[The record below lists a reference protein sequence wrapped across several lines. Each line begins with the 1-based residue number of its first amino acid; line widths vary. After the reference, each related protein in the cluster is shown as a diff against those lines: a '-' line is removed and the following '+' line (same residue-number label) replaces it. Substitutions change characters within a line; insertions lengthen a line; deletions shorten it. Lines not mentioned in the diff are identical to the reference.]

1 MNLLESLRTA
11 YRGLIANKLRSTLTM
26 LGIIIGVGAV
36 VAMISIGTG
45 ASDFATSRIKELGS
59 NILFISPGSP
69 GGQGFGGARG
79 AEGTQESLDQKDAE
93 AIKDGI
99 STIKKVSPEYT
110 SGAQVIYK
118 KQNTNTSIVG
128 ATSTYED
135 VHNFHIG
142 SGSFIDES
150 DQKTTKRVAVLGTNV
165 VTDLFGK
172 SNAIGQTIKI
182 KSIPFKVIGVMEE
195 KGQSG
200 FQNLDNQIFIPL
212 SAAQKRLFGA
222 KHLST
227 ISIQA
232 KNEEVMDQASED
244 IEALLLERHEIENA
258 DEADF
263 RIRSQAEILDTMSQ
277 VTGTLTIL
285 LGGIAA
291 ISLIVGG
298 IGIMNIMLV
307 SVTERTR
314 EIGLRKAVGA
324 KKRDILAQFLIE
336 SVLLSLLGGAIGL
349 GLGWGGS
356 VLISRIGGWPSIIS
370 LNSVLLAFFF
380 AVAIGVFFGV
390 WPARRASNLNPI
402 EALRFE

>member
-1 MNLLESLRTA
+1 
-11 YRGLIANKLRSTLTM
+11 M

-45 ASDFATSRIKELGS
+45 AQASATESIRGLGS

-69 GGQGFGGARG
+69 GGGFGGARG
-79 AEGTQESLDQKDAE
+79 AQGTQETLTPKDAE
-93 AIKDGI
+93 AIDENIAAAKNI
-99 STIKKVSPEYT
+99 SPEFT
-110 SGAQVIYK
+110 SREQVIFK

-135 VHNFHIG
+135 VHNFHVET
-142 SGSFIDES
+142 GSFINES
-150 DQKTTKRVAVLGTNV
+150 DERATKRVAVLGVNV
-165 VTDLFGK
+165 VAELFGEG
-172 SNAIGQTIKI
+172 AAVGQTIKI
-182 KSIPFKVIGVMEE
+182 KNVHFKVIGIMEE

-200 FQNLDNQIFIPL
+200 FQNLDDQIFIPL

-232 KNEEVMDQASED
+232 SSEAVMDQASTD
-244 IEALLLERHEIENA
+244 IEALLLKRHKIDNA
-258 DEADF
+258 EEADF
-263 RIRSQAEILDTMSQ
+263 RIRNQAEILDTIGQ
-277 VTGTLTIL
+277 VTGILTTL
-285 LGGIAA
+285 LGGVAA
-291 ISLIVGG
+291 ISLLVGG

-336 SVLLSLLGGAIGL
+336 AVLLSLFGGAIGL
-349 GLGWGGS
+349 GLGWAGS
-356 VLISRIGGWPSIIS
+356 VLIARIGGWPSIIS

-380 AVAIGVFFGV
+380 AVAIGIFFGV

>member
-11 YRGLIANKLRSTLTM
+11 YRGLVANKLRSLLTM

-45 ASDFATSRIKELGS
+45 AQESATESIRGLGS

-69 GGQGFGGARG
+69 GGGFGGARG
-79 AEGTQESLDQKDAE
+79 AQGTQETLTLKDAE
-93 AIKDGI
+93 AIDENINAAKNI
-99 STIKKVSPEYT
+99 SPEFT
-110 SGAQVIYK
+110 SREQVIFK

-135 VHNFHIG
+135 VHNFHVET
-142 SGSFIDES
+142 GSFINES
-150 DQKTTKRVAVLGTNV
+150 DERVTKRVAVLGVNV
-165 VTDLFGK
+165 VAELFGEGT
-172 SNAIGQTIKI
+172 AVGQTIKI
-182 KSIPFKVIGVMEE
+182 KNVHFKVIGIMEE

-200 FQNLDNQIFIPL
+200 FQNLDDQIFIPL

-232 KNEEVMDQASED
+232 TSEAVMDQASTD
-244 IEALLLERHEIENA
+244 IEALLLKRHKIDNA

-263 RIRSQAEILDTMSQ
+263 RIRNQAEILDTIGQ
-277 VTGTLTIL
+277 VTGILTTL
-285 LGGIAA
+285 LGGVAA
-291 ISLIVGG
+291 ISLLVGG

-349 GLGWGGS
+349 GLGWAGS
-356 VLISRIGGWPSIIS
+356 VLIARIGGWPSIIS

-380 AVAIGVFFGV
+380 AVAIGIFFGV
-390 WPARRASNLNPI
+390 WPARRASKLNPI

>member
-1 MNLLESLRTA
+1 
-11 YRGLIANKLRSTLTM
+11 M

-45 ASDFATSRIKELGS
+45 AQESATASIRGLGS

-69 GGQGFGGARG
+69 GGGFGGARG
-79 AEGTQESLDQKDAE
+79 AQGTQESLTLKDAE
-93 AIKDGI
+93 AIDENINAAKNI
-99 STIKKVSPEYT
+99 SPEFT
-110 SGAQVIYK
+110 SREQVIFK

-128 ATSTYED
+128 ATSTYEE
-135 VHNFHIG
+135 VHNFHVET
-142 SGSFIDES
+142 GSFINES
-150 DQKTTKRVAVLGTNV
+150 DERATKRVAVLGVNV
-165 VTDLFGK
+165 VAELFGEG
-172 SNAIGQTIKI
+172 AAVGQTIKI
-182 KSIPFKVIGVMEE
+182 KNVHFKVIGIMEE

-200 FQNLDNQIFIPL
+200 FQNLDDQIFIPL

-232 KNEEVMDQASED
+232 SSEAVMDQASTD
-244 IEALLLERHEIENA
+244 IEALLLKRHKIDNA

-263 RIRSQAEILDTMSQ
+263 RIRNQAEILDTIGQ
-277 VTGTLTIL
+277 VTGILTTL
-285 LGGIAA
+285 LGGVAA
-291 ISLIVGG
+291 ISLLVGG

-336 SVLLSLLGGAIGL
+336 AVLLSLFGGAIGL
-349 GLGWGGS
+349 GLGWAGS
-356 VLISRIGGWPSIIS
+356 VLIARIGGWPSIIS

-380 AVAIGVFFGV
+380 AVAIGIFFGV
-390 WPARRASNLNPI
+390 WPARRASKLNPI
-402 EALRFE
+402 EALRYE

>member
-11 YRGLIANKLRSTLTM
+11 YRGLVANKLRSLLTM

-45 ASDFATSRIKELGS
+45 AQASATESIRGLGS

-69 GGQGFGGARG
+69 GGGFGGARG
-79 AEGTQESLDQKDAE
+79 AQGTQETLTLKDAE
-93 AIKDGI
+93 AIDENINAAKNI
-99 STIKKVSPEYT
+99 SPEFT
-110 SGAQVIYK
+110 SREQVIFK

-135 VHNFHIG
+135 VHNFHVET
-142 SGSFIDES
+142 GSFINASDERA
-150 DQKTTKRVAVLGTNV
+150 TKRVAVLGVNV
-165 VTDLFGK
+165 VTELFGEG
-172 SNAIGQTIKI
+172 AAVGQTIKI
-182 KSIPFKVIGVMEE
+182 KNVHFKVIGIMEE

-200 FQNLDNQIFIPL
+200 FQNLDDQIFIPL

-232 KNEEVMDQASED
+232 RSEAVMDQASTD
-244 IEALLLERHEIENA
+244 IEALLLKRHKIDNA

-263 RIRSQAEILDTMSQ
+263 RIRNQAEILDTIGQ
-277 VTGTLTIL
+277 VTGILTTL
-285 LGGIAA
+285 LGGVAA
-291 ISLIVGG
+291 ISLLVGG

-349 GLGWGGS
+349 GLGWAGS
-356 VLISRIGGWPSIIS
+356 VLIARIGGWPSIIS

-380 AVAIGVFFGV
+380 AVAIGIFFGV
-390 WPARRASNLNPI
+390 WPARRASKLNPI

>member
-1 MNLLESLRTA
+1 LNLLESLRTA
-11 YRGLIANKLRSTLTM
+11 YRGLVANKLRSLLTM

-45 ASDFATSRIKELGS
+45 AQESATESIRGLGS

-69 GGQGFGGARG
+69 GGGFGGARG
-79 AEGTQESLDQKDAE
+79 AQGTQETLTLKDAE
-93 AIKDGI
+93 AIDENINAAKNI
-99 STIKKVSPEYT
+99 SPEFT
-110 SGAQVIYK
+110 SREQVIFK

-135 VHNFHIG
+135 VHNFHVET
-142 SGSFIDES
+142 GSFINES
-150 DQKTTKRVAVLGTNV
+150 DERVTKRVAVLGVNV
-165 VTDLFGK
+165 VAELFGEGT
-172 SNAIGQTIKI
+172 AVGQTIKI
-182 KSIPFKVIGVMEE
+182 KNVHFKVIGIMEE

-200 FQNLDNQIFIPL
+200 FQNLDDQIFIPL

-232 KNEEVMDQASED
+232 TSEAVMDQASTD
-244 IEALLLERHEIENA
+244 IEALLLKRHKIDNA

-263 RIRSQAEILDTMSQ
+263 RIRNQAEILDTIGQ
-277 VTGTLTIL
+277 VTGILTTL
-285 LGGIAA
+285 LGGVAA
-291 ISLIVGG
+291 ISLLVGG

-349 GLGWGGS
+349 GLGWAGS
-356 VLISRIGGWPSIIS
+356 VLIARIGGWPSIIS

-380 AVAIGVFFGV
+380 AVAIGIFFGV
-390 WPARRASNLNPI
+390 WPARRASKLNPI

>member
-11 YRGLIANKLRSTLTM
+11 YRGLVANKLRSLLTM

-45 ASDFATSRIKELGS
+45 AQESATESIRGLGS

-69 GGQGFGGARG
+69 GGGFGGARG
-79 AEGTQESLDQKDAE
+79 AQGTQETLTLKDAE
-93 AIKDGI
+93 AIDENIAAAKNI
-99 STIKKVSPEYT
+99 SPEFT
-110 SGAQVIYK
+110 SREQVIFK

-128 ATSTYED
+128 ATSTYEG
-135 VHNFHIG
+135 VHNFHVET
-142 SGSFIDES
+142 GSFIDES
-150 DQKTTKRVAVLGTNV
+150 DERATKRVAVLGVNV
-165 VTDLFGK
+165 VTELFGDGG
-172 SNAIGQTIKI
+172 AVGQTIKI
-182 KSIPFKVIGVMEE
+182 KNVHFKVIGIMEE

-200 FQNLDNQIFIPL
+200 FQNLDDQIFIPL

-232 KNEEVMDQASED
+232 SSEAVMDQASTD
-244 IEALLLERHEIENA
+244 IEALLLKRHKIDNA

-263 RIRSQAEILDTMSQ
+263 RIRNQAEILDTIGQ
-277 VTGTLTIL
+277 VTGILTTL
-285 LGGIAA
+285 LGGVAA
-291 ISLIVGG
+291 ISLLVGG

-349 GLGWGGS
+349 GLGWAGS
-356 VLISRIGGWPSIIS
+356 VLIARNGGWPSIIS

-380 AVAIGVFFGV
+380 AVAIGIFFGV
-390 WPARRASNLNPI
+390 WPARRASKLNPI

>member
-1 MNLLESLRTA
+1 A
-11 YRGLIANKLRSTLTM
+11 YRGLVANKLRSLLTM

-45 ASDFATSRIKELGS
+45 AQESATESIRGLGS

-69 GGQGFGGARG
+69 GGGFGGARG
-79 AEGTQESLDQKDAE
+79 AQGTQETLTLKDAE
-93 AIKDGI
+93 AIDENINAAKNI
-99 STIKKVSPEYT
+99 SPEFT
-110 SGAQVIYK
+110 SREQVIFK

-135 VHNFHIG
+135 VHNFHVET
-142 SGSFIDES
+142 GSFINES
-150 DQKTTKRVAVLGTNV
+150 DERVTKRVAVLGVNV
-165 VTDLFGK
+165 VAELFGEGT
-172 SNAIGQTIKI
+172 AVGQTIKI
-182 KSIPFKVIGVMEE
+182 KNVHFKVIGIMEE

-200 FQNLDNQIFIPL
+200 FQNLDDQIFIPL

-232 KNEEVMDQASED
+232 TSEAVMDQASTD
-244 IEALLLERHEIENA
+244 IEALLLKRHKIDNA

-263 RIRSQAEILDTMSQ
+263 RIRNQAEILDTIGQ
-277 VTGTLTIL
+277 VTGILTTL
-285 LGGIAA
+285 LGGVAA
-291 ISLIVGG
+291 ISLLVGG

-349 GLGWGGS
+349 GLGWAGS
-356 VLISRIGGWPSIIS
+356 VLIARIGGWPSIIS

-380 AVAIGVFFGV
+380 AVAIGIFFGV
-390 WPARRASNLNPI
+390 WPARRASKLNPI